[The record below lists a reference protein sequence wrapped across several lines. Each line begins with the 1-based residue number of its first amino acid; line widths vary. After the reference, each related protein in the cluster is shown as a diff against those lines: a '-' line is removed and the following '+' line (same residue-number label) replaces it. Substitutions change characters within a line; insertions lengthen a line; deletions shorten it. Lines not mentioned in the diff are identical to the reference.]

1 MGWRNRY
8 PAPRRHEYDSEE
20 EYQQALAEWYD
31 AEDAAAEEEVE
42 RRMER
47 RHDSKREGR

>member
-8 PAPRRHEYDSEE
+8 PAPRRHDYESEE
-20 EYQQALAEWYD
+20 EYQSALADWYD

-42 RRMER
+42 RKIEK
-47 RHDSKREGR
+47 RHDSRR